1 MILGYTQITDD
12 VGDIKRQN
20 DMIMSYAAGHNIS
33 LQTVYSLP
41 STEKLKKEIL
51 KKGDTLIISNIARLG
66 NSMFKIRDC
75 LTYFMENGISLISVK
90 EAYIFTPDEAGQR
103 MLDGIN
109 LALDIRKH
117 LLSNTTTKSLAR
129 KKADGVKL
137 GRAKNTSMKKL
148 LDGKEREIKKML
160 ARGMTKDAIAKRLN
174 VSRVTLYNFLNKKL
188 KYQQERLHNA

>member
-75 LTYFMENGISLISVK
+75 LTYFM
-90 EAYIFTPDEAGQR
+90 
-103 MLDGIN
+103 
-109 LALDIRKH
+109 
-117 LLSNTTTKSLAR
+117 
-129 KKADGVKL
+129 
-137 GRAKNTSMKKL
+137 
-148 LDGKEREIKKML
+148 
-160 ARGMTKDAIAKRLN
+160 
-174 VSRVTLYNFLNKKL
+174 
-188 KYQQERLHNA
+188 